1 MAKKLDMNAY
11 FNRASQSPEIL
22 PELTH
27 LLDMSTL
34 VENKQNFYS
43 IADIEVLAA
52 DILRNGI
59 RQPLEVVMQ
68 QDGVTYRLISGHRRL
83 IALRHLKAQGETVPE
98 KVPCIIRRY
107 ESEEDEIEAIISANC
122 QRDKTIEDELNELKY
137 LQPIFRSRF
146 EEEKPGGKFRAYF
159 AGQLGLSE
167 STLKRKLELLK
178 LSPAL
183 LNRLKE
189 GKLPL
194 SAAYELTGLSPEEQ
208 EEAEHALP
216 EDGSVQAAIE
226 VKEEIR
232 AQKPSAVAREE
243 AAGKEKLGIKGET
256 PGISDSK
263 KSRKKLSLKSE
274 PKAKSSSQEESG
286 GVSPIHANQPLPNDL
301 QERFAAAVSEEDE
314 VDGMAKEQ
322 IETVDFYS
330 LSVQIQK
337 KSILWVADFCHN
349 QMRQTAERLVEEK
362 DTSKQTVGRIA
373 VWKELLSHL
382 DSLEKSIVE

>member
-1 MAKKLDMNAY
+1 MATKLDMNAY
-11 FNRASQSPEIL
+11 FNRASQSPKIL
-22 PELTH
+22 PELIH
-27 LLDMSTL
+27 LLDMSAL
-34 VENKQNFYS
+34 APNKQNFYS

-68 QDGVTYRLISGHRRL
+68 PDGVTYRLISGHRRL
-83 IALRHLKAQGETVPE
+83 AALKYLKAQGETVPE

-107 ESEEDEIEAIISANC
+107 ESETDEIEAIISANC

-137 LQPIFRSRF
+137 LQPIIRRRF

-167 STLKRKLELLK
+167 STLKRKLELSK

-189 GKLPL
+189 GKLQL

-208 EEAEHALP
+208 AEAEQALP

-232 AQKPSAVAREE
+232 AQKPSAATREE
-243 AAGKEKLGIKGET
+243 AAGEEELAVGGEAAGIPGSKG
-256 PGISDSK
+256 SK
-263 KSRKKLSLKSE
+263 KSRKNPS
-274 PKAKSSSQEESG
+274 PKAQSPSQEEPA
-286 GVSPIHANQPLPNDL
+286 GVSPIHANPPLPADL

-314 VDGMAKEQ
+314 VDGLTKEQ
-322 IETVDFYS
+322 IEIVDFYS

-337 KSILWVADFCHN
+337 KSILWVADFCRN
-349 QMRQTAERLVEEK
+349 QMRQTAERFLVEEK

-382 DSLEKSIVE
+382 DSLEKNIVG

>member
-11 FNRASQSPEIL
+11 FNRVSQSPKIL

-27 LLDMSTL
+27 LLDMSAL
-34 VENKQNFYS
+34 AENKQNFYS

-52 DILRNGI
+52 DISRNGI

-83 IALRHLKAQGETVPE
+83 AALKYLKVQGESVPE

-137 LQPIFRSRF
+137 LQPIFRRRF

-159 AGQLGLSE
+159 ARQLGLSE

-226 VKEEIR
+226 VKEGIR
-232 AQKPSAVAREE
+232 AQKPSAFAREE
-243 AAGKEKLGIKGET
+243 AAGEEELAVEGET
-256 PGISDSK
+256 PDTPDSK
-263 KSRKKLSLKSE
+263 KSKKNPSPKSE
-274 PKAKSSSQEESG
+274 SKAESPSQEEPG
-286 GVSPIHANQPLPNDL
+286 GVSPIHATQPLPKDVHE
-301 QERFAAAVSEEDE
+301 QFAAAVSEEDE
-314 VDGMAKEQ
+314 VDGIAKEQ

-337 KSILWVADFCHN
+337 KSILWVTDFCGN

-362 DTSKQTVGRIA
+362 DTSKQMVGRIA

-382 DSLEKSIVE
+382 DSLEKSIVG

>member
-22 PELTH
+22 PERTH
-27 LLDMSTL
+27 LLDMSAL

-83 IALRHLKAQGETVPE
+83 AALKYLKAQGEAIPE

-107 ESEEDEIEAIISANC
+107 ESEADEIEAIISANC

-137 LQPIFRSRF
+137 LQPIIRRRF

-159 AGQLGLSE
+159 ARQLGVSE

-183 LNRLKE
+183 LNRLKQ

-208 EEAEHALP
+208 EEAEYALP
-216 EDGSVQAAIE
+216 EEGSVQAAIE

-232 AQKPSAVAREE
+232 AQKPLAVAREE
-243 AAGKEKLGIKGET
+243 AAGEEELTVEGET
-256 PGISDSK
+256 AGTPDSK
-263 KSRKKLSLKSE
+263 KSRKKPS
-274 PKAKSSSQEESG
+274 PKAENSSQEEPG

-301 QERFAAAVSEEDE
+301 PEQFAAAVSEEDE

-322 IETVDFYS
+322 IETADFHS

-337 KSILWVADFCHN
+337 KSILWVADFCRNHM
-349 QMRQTAERLVEEK
+349 QQTAERLVEEK

-382 DSLEKSIVE
+382 DSLEKNIVG

>member
-11 FNRASQSPEIL
+11 FNRVSQSPEIL
-22 PELTH
+22 PELVH
-27 LLDMSTL
+27 MLEMSAL
-34 VENKQNFYS
+34 VVNKQNFYS
-43 IADIEVLAA
+43 ILDIEVLAA

-68 QDGVTYRLISGHRRL
+68 QDGVTYRLISGHRRFA
-83 IALRHLKAQGETVPE
+83 ALQYLKDHGESVPE
-98 KVPCIIRRY
+98 KVPCIIRRF
-107 ESEEDEIEAIISANC
+107 ETEKDEIEAIISANC
-122 QRDKTIEDELNELKY
+122 QRDKTIEDEINELKY
-137 LQPIFRSRF
+137 LQPIFRERF
-146 EEEKPGGKFRAYF
+146 EKEKPGGKFRAYF
-159 AGQLGLSE
+159 ACQLGVSE

-208 EEAEHALP
+208 EEAEHTLP
-216 EDGSVQAAIE
+216 EIGSVQAAIV

-232 AQKPSAVAREE
+232 TQKASSSTLEEVTGEEEFAVE
-243 AAGKEKLGIKGET
+243 GGMVGT
-256 PGISDSK
+256 PDSK
-263 KSRKKLSLKSE
+263 KGKKRPLPKSD
-274 PKAKSSSQEESG
+274 SSSQEDSG
-286 GVSPIHANQPLPNDL
+286 GVSPIHANQPLPKDL
-301 QERFAAAVSEEDE
+301 HEQFAAVVSETDE
-314 VDGMAKEQ
+314 VDSMAKEQ
-322 IETVDFYS
+322 IETADFQS
-330 LSVQIQK
+330 LSIQMQK
-337 KSILWVADFCHN
+337 KSILWVADFCRN

-382 DSLEKSIVE
+382 DSLEKKIVE

>member
-11 FNRASQSPEIL
+11 FNRASQRPAIL
-22 PELTH
+22 PELIN
-27 LLDMSTL
+27 LLDMSAL

-52 DILRNGI
+52 DLLRNGI
-59 RQPLEVVMQ
+59 RQPIEVVMQ
-68 QDGVTYRLISGHRRL
+68 PDGVTYRLISGHRRL
-83 IALRHLKAQGETVPE
+83 AALKYLKAQGESVQE

-107 ESEEDEIEAIISANC
+107 ENKQDEIEAIISANC

-137 LQPIFRSRF
+137 LQPILRSRF

-159 AGQLGLSE
+159 ARQLGVSE

-189 GKLPL
+189 GRLPL

-216 EDGSVQAAIE
+216 EEGSVQAAIE

-232 AQKPSAVAREE
+232 AQKASAATQEE
-243 AAGKEKLGIKGET
+243 AAGEEELAVEGET
-256 PGISDSK
+256 VGIPDSK
-263 KSRKKLSLKSE
+263 KNRKKPS
-274 PKAKSSSQEESG
+274 PKDESSSQEDSG

-301 QERFAAAVSEEDE
+301 HEQFAEAISETDE
-314 VDGMAKEQ
+314 VDSMTKEQ
-322 IETVDFYS
+322 IETADFYN

-337 KSILWVADFCHN
+337 KSILWVADFCRN
-349 QMRQTAERLVEEK
+349 QMRQAAERLVEEK

-382 DSLEKSIVE
+382 DSLEKNIVG

>member
-22 PELTH
+22 PELIH
-27 LLDMSTL
+27 LLDISVL
-34 VENKQNFYS
+34 IENKQNFYS

-68 QDGVTYRLISGHRRL
+68 PDGVTYRLISGHRRL
-83 IALRHLKAQGETVPE
+83 AALKYLKAQGESVPE

-107 ESEEDEIEAIISANC
+107 ENEQDEIEAIISANC
-122 QRDKTIEDELNELKY
+122 QRDKTVEDELNELKY
-137 LQPIFRSRF
+137 LQPILRRRF

-159 AGQLGLSE
+159 ARQLGVSE

-189 GKLPL
+189 GRLPL
-194 SAAYELTGLSPEEQ
+194 SAAYELTGLSTEEQ

-216 EDGSVQAAIE
+216 EEGSVQAAIE

-232 AQKPSAVAREE
+232 AQKASAATREE
-243 AAGKEKLGIKGET
+243 AAGEEELTVEGET
-256 PGISDSK
+256 SGIPNSK
-263 KSRKKLSLKSE
+263 KSRKKPS
-274 PKAKSSSQEESG
+274 PKAERSSQEDSG

-301 QERFAAAVSEEDE
+301 HEQFAEAISETDE
-314 VDGMAKEQ
+314 VDNMAKEQ
-322 IETVDFYS
+322 IETADFYN

-337 KSILWVADFCHN
+337 KSILWVADFCRNH
-349 QMRQTAERLVEEK
+349 MRQTAEHLIEEK

-382 DSLEKSIVE
+382 DSLEKNIVG

>member
-1 MAKKLDMNAY
+1 MMAKKLDMNAY
-11 FNRASQSPEIL
+11 FNRASQSPKML

-27 LLDMSTL
+27 LLDMSAL

-52 DILRNGI
+52 DISRNGI
-59 RQPLEVVMQ
+59 RQPLEAVMQ

-83 IALRHLKAQGETVPE
+83 AALKYLKAQGEFVPE

-137 LQPIFRSRF
+137 LQPIFRRRF

-159 AGQLGLSE
+159 ARQLGLSE

-216 EDGSVQAAIE
+216 EGGSVQAAIE

-232 AQKPSAVAREE
+232 AQKASTAPPEE
-243 AAGKEKLGIKGET
+243 AAGEEALDGEGET
-256 PGISDSK
+256 AGIPDSK
-263 KSRKKLSLKSE
+263 KSRKKPS
-274 PKAKSSSQEESG
+274 PKADSFQEEPG

-301 QERFAAAVSEEDE
+301 HEQFAAAVSEEDE
-314 VDGMAKEQ
+314 VDGIAKEQ

-337 KSILWVADFCHN
+337 KSILWVADFCRN

-362 DTSKQTVGRIA
+362 DTSKRTVGRIA

-382 DSLEKSIVE
+382 DNLEKNIVG

>member
-1 MAKKLDMNAY
+1 MAKRALDMNAY

-22 PELTH
+22 PELVH
-27 LLDMSTL
+27 MLEMSAL
-34 VENKQNFYS
+34 VVNKQNFYS
-43 IADIEVLAA
+43 ILDIEVLAA

-83 IALRHLKAQGETVPE
+83 AALQYLKDHGESVPE
-98 KVPCIIRRY
+98 KVPCIIRRF
-107 ESEEDEIEAIISANC
+107 ETEKDEIEAIISANC
-122 QRDKTIEDELNELKY
+122 QRDKTIEDEINELKY
-137 LQPIFRSRF
+137 LQPIFRERF
-146 EEEKPGGKFRAYF
+146 EKEKPGGKFRAYF
-159 AGQLGLSE
+159 ARQLGVSE

-208 EEAEHALP
+208 EEAEHSLP
-216 EDGSVQAAIE
+216 EDASVQAAIE

-232 AQKPSAVAREE
+232 VQKASVSSTLEE
-243 AAGKEKLGIKGET
+243 AAGEEELAVEGEMVGIL
-256 PGISDSK
+256 DSK
-263 KSRKKLSLKSE
+263 KSRKKSS
-274 PKAKSSSQEESG
+274 PKAESSSQEESG

-301 QERFAAAVSEEDE
+301 HEQFAAAVSETDE
-314 VDGMAKEQ
+314 VDSMTKEQ
-322 IETVDFYS
+322 IETADFHR
-330 LSVQIQK
+330 LSVQMQK
-337 KSILWVADFCHN
+337 KSILWVADFCRN

-382 DSLEKSIVE
+382 DSLEKKIVG